1 MSNPNG
7 EDPEAAKARRGRN
20 IAIALGLLA
29 FVVLVYVV
37 SIARMGANVLDR
49 TL

>member
-1 MSNPNG
+1 MLNIPYLSA
-7 EDPEAAKARRGRN
+7 EAPYAI
-20 IAIALGLLA
+20 IAIAIGLLA

-49 TL
+49 PL